1 MKRVLTQIMRILTRE
16 QKRGILLLMAGG
28 LVLAL
33 LDTISVAL
41 MAPFMTLL
49 TNLEGYE
56 ESMFGRLMSNTFGVT
71 SKEQAILILTIGY
84 AATNAFG
91 QYRSFKKYRA
101 LCPDRV
107 YDRKSFEMF
116 MEQARYGKEMSNR
129 LRK

>member
-1 MKRVLTQIMRILTRE
+1 MKKVKKVRNPYTRDLWLYGSITVFAVVMYLFSRAGMLSVLNWPSAYL
-16 QKRGILLLMAGG
+16 
-28 LVLAL
+28 
-33 LDTISVAL
+33 
-41 MAPFMTLL
+41 
-49 TNLEGYE
+49 
-56 ESMFGRLMSNTFGVT
+56 
-71 SKEQAILILTIGY
+71 ILILTIGY

-107 YDRKSFEMF
+107 YDKKSFEMF